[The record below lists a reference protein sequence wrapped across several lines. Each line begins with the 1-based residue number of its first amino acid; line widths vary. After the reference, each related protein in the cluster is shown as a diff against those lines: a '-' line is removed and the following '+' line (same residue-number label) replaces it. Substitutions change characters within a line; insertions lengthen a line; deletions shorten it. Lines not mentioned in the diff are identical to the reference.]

1 MTADTPPPTPGEGQ
15 SPASGSG
22 SSAMAASGTTSTG
35 NWFVRHKWWTAAV
48 SLLLVLALGAGGWL
62 YYLNGLIEPQSFAG
76 PSQTL
81 NDESRPRIAVDSV
94 GGSGEPV
101 DDGRQSLNI
110 LLGGADNGDNDG
122 DNVDTGEALAAPE
135 WENGKL
141 RSDTIM
147 IMHIPAGRQ
156 QAYLISIP
164 RDSYVTIYDEQGKPR
179 GEDKIN
185 AAFSRYGPTGYISTI
200 EHLTDLRMDHL
211 AIVDWTGFKDI
222 STALG
227 GVEVFIPEAINDD
240 SQGVTWERG
249 YETLEGSRALAY
261 VRTRYGLENGD
272 FDRIARQQN
281 FMRAMMEKMLDQ
293 GVFSDPITF
302 AKMLQAV
309 VDNLYVDD
317 GFTPDK
323 IRDLTL
329 SLRGLESDDV
339 VFVTAPL
346 GRYSETDSGSSIVL
360 LAKKQTSALWD
371 AVREEKLRRYVRRF
385 GDESGALKDP
395 KKVN

>member
-1 MTADTPPPTPGEGQ
+1 
-15 SPASGSG
+15 
-22 SSAMAASGTTSTG
+22 
-35 NWFVRHKWWTAAV
+35 
-48 SLLLVLALGAGGWL
+48 
-62 YYLNGLIEPQSFAG
+62 
-76 PSQTL
+76 
-81 NDESRPRIAVDSV
+81 
-94 GGSGEPV
+94 
-101 DDGRQSLNI
+101 
-110 LLGGADNGDNDG
+110 
-122 DNVDTGEALAAPE
+122 
-135 WENGKL
+135 
-141 RSDTIM
+141 
-147 IMHIPAGRQ
+147 
-156 QAYLISIP
+156 
-164 RDSYVTIYDEQGKPR
+164 
-179 GEDKIN
+179 
-185 AAFSRYGPTGYISTI
+185 
-200 EHLTDLRMDHL
+200 
-211 AIVDWTGFKDI
+211 
-222 STALG
+222 
-227 GVEVFIPEAINDD
+227 
-240 SQGVTWERG
+240 
-249 YETLEGSRALAY
+249 
-261 VRTRYGLENGD
+261 
-272 FDRIARQQN
+272 
-281 FMRAMMEKMLDQ
+281 MRAMMEKMLDQ